1 MPNFIQVV
9 VTATGRKQWVPEHYL
24 NHPVLGAGIQLPPSV
39 RDKTLPEGDP
49 TKSWTRAHLDQYAAR
64 LGIGTTDLANKTEV
78 LDAIAEHQAG
88 IEAHQVPDAAALAA
102 DGTDT
107 TTQTTDGTE
116 SSDET
121 PA

>member
-1 MPNFIQVV
+1 MPKFIEVY
-9 VTATGRKQWVPEHYL
+9 VTATGRKQWVPAHFL
-24 NHPVLGAGIQLPPSV
+24 DHPVLGAGIKLPPSQ
-39 RDKTLPEGDP
+39 RDKELPEGDP
-49 TKSWTRAHLDQYAAR
+49 AESWTRAQLDSYA
-64 LGIGTTDLANKTEV
+64 LGLGLGTTDLATKADV
-78 LDAIAEHQAG
+78 LGAIAEHQAG

-102 DGTDT
+102 DT